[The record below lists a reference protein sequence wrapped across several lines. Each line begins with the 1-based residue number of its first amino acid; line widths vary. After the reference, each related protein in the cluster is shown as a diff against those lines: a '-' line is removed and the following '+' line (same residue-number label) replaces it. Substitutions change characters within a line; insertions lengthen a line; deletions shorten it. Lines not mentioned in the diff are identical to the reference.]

1 MNEEPVPFLEFCG
14 VKNEPAPEGVVRL
27 CVDVRPEI
35 GNTRGHAHGGLLVT
49 MLDVALGRAARDS
62 VPGAYSFITIDL
74 HTSFIKPGQGRLVA
88 EGRRT
93 GGGRS
98 IVFCEGEIRD
108 VTGDL
113 VARASGV
120 FKPVTP
126 RPD

>member
-1 MNEEPVPFLEFCG
+1 MTETPVPFLEFCG
-14 VKNEPAPEGVVRL
+14 VKNESAPEGFSRL
-27 CVDVRPEI
+27 SVIVRPEI

-74 HTSFIKPGQGRLVA
+74 HTSFIKPGEGRLVA

-98 IVFCEGEIRD
+98 IVFCEGEIRNA
-108 VTGDL
+108 TGDL

-120 FKPVTP
+120 FKPVAP

>member
-1 MNEEPVPFLEFCG
+1 MSEKTVPFLEFCG
-14 VKNEPAPEGVVRL
+14 VTTERAPQGVARL
-27 CVDVRPEI
+27 SIHVRPEI
-35 GNTRGHAHGGLLVT
+35 ANTRGHAHGGLMTT

-74 HTSFIKPGQGRLVA
+74 HASFLKPGEGRLVA
-88 EGRRT
+88 EGRRI

-98 IVFCEGEIRD
+98 IVFCEGEILNEA
-108 VTGDL
+108 GDI

-126 RPD
+126 RS